1 MASREGQGLQIA
13 VIIFAMLTIILAITT
28 YIFYA
33 QSQTAVKEKD
43 DAVAKQREAIATNN
57 RLLYRVLAL
66 KYTLGLGG
74 VTPDQIDAA
83 KASAGGAEDPEVA
96 EVMNAYNADML
107 AFGDQAAEVGAR
119 NYRTLPTFLI
129 AAIQK
134 KNVSVVTAN
143 DQTSQTQAAKDQ
155 SEKIEKDRAA
165 AAETARDTA
174 STDLSKEKD
183 AYTAERGRIT
193 AEKDKVA
200 AQLAEKDKRAKTDVD
215 RVSKERDGAIAQL
228 TQVTQ
233 TVGAMK
239 ARLDEVKST
248 EVDLFE
254 NPDGKVTWV
263 NQKQRLVWINVGR
276 ADGLLR
282 QTTFSVFDHDINGVS
297 NAKPKGRI
305 EVIRLSDDHMAEC
318 RILEDAASNPILPS
332 DVIHTP
338 SWSPGQ
344 RIHFAMA
351 GFMDLDDDGIND
363 YNLVRNIVTLNG
375 GVIDAELKEDGTR
388 VGAITV
394 NTRYLILGERPTE
407 RTTNDKVLKEF
418 TNIQGEV
425 QRFGTDI
432 IPVQKLL
439 SQMGWKAEERTVE
452 LAGAKGGTEF
462 RTRKPG
468 QKPAAP
474 PVGGP
479 APMPVPAG
487 VDPFAAPAPAPAADP
502 FAAPAAAPAADP
514 FAAPAPAAAPAAA
527 PPAAADPFA
536 DPK

>member
-13 VIIFAMLTIILAITT
+13 VILFAMLTIILAITT

-33 QSQTAVKEKD
+33 QSQTAYKEKD
-43 DAVAKQREAIATNN
+43 DSVAKQRDLQNQNN
-57 RLLYRVLAL
+57 KLLYRVLAL

-74 VTPDQIDAA
+74 VTIDQIEAA
-83 KASAGGAEDPEVA
+83 KGTAGGAEDPEVT
-96 EVMNAYNADML
+96 EVMNAFNADMA

-119 NYRTLPTFLI
+119 NYRTLPPYLI

-134 KNVSVVTAN
+134 KSVSVVDANEQTTTITTAKDN
-143 DQTSQTQAAKDQ
+143 SEKTEKARADQAVAARDAAGEDLKKEQTSYAD
-155 SEKIEKDRAA
+155 EKDRIN
-165 AAETARDTA
+165 
-174 STDLSKEKD
+174 KEKD
-183 AYTAERGRIT
+183 AL
-193 AEKDKVA
+193 A
-200 AQLAEKDKRAKTDVD
+200 AQLADKDKKTKGDID

-233 TVGAMK
+233 TVTAMK
-239 ARLDEVKST
+239 SRLDEVKDT
-248 EVDLFE
+248 QVDLFE
-254 NPDGKVTWV
+254 NPDGKITWV
-263 NQKQRLVWINVGR
+263 NQRQRLVWINLGR
-276 ADGLLR
+276 GDGMLR
-282 QTTFSVFDHDINGVS
+282 QTTFSVYDHDVNGIS

-305 EVIRLSDDHMAEC
+305 EVVRLSDEHIAEC
-318 RILEDAASNPILPS
+318 RILEDSAANPILPN
-332 DVIHTP
+332 DIIHTP

-351 GFMDLDDDGIND
+351 GFMDIDKDGIND
-363 YNLVRNIVTLNG
+363 YDLVRNIITLNG

-394 NTRYLILGERPTE
+394 NTRYLVLGDRPTE

-474 PVGGP
+474 AVGAPPAGAPGTPAAPVVDP
-479 APMPVPAG
+479 FAAPMPAAPAPA
-487 VDPFAAPAPAPAADP
+487 DPFAAPVAAPAPAPAPVDP
-502 FAAPAAAPAADP
+502 FAPTP
-514 FAAPAPAAAPAAA
+514 
-527 PPAAADPFA
+527 
-536 DPK
+536 